1 MRRLATTVVATV
13 AAVIAV
19 VVASGIAAAVPLAAQ
34 LPAAPASS
42 TERIRIGGYAAIT
55 LTRTADSSGVRIAE
69 GNVAAIISGSLS
81 SRLSYLGELDAV
93 SSSRQ
98 NYAGRQDDRQFEIA
112 RLYVEAN
119 ASDLLRL
126 RVGRFLTPVGQWNEI
141 HAEPLTWTAVRP
153 LATYRSFAKYST
165 GALLAGQG
173 ALAGHDAG
181 YALWVAPHI
190 GNGGIEIEE
199 EELEF
204 RGAFGTRLAVEALRG
219 IWLGAS
225 AAVVRERR
233 PRSSFDKD
241 SLEAAGV
248 PEDSIEALEREDDE
262 NNGRGLVGFDLTAR
276 LRGFEL
282 RAEGTWL
289 ERSMLRPAERTAFVQ
304 LAAPLVSGLHAVG
317 RVEQVSPLGTS
328 DGRIWM
334 AGLHWRGPGGVIF
347 KLERQSAGRAPRAVA
362 SGWFLSVSSLF

>member
-1 MRRLATTVVATV
+1 MVGVA
-13 AAVIAV
+13 IAV
-19 VVASGIAAAVPLAAQ
+19 SSLAAAAPLAAQ

-42 TERIRIGGYAAIT
+42 TERIRFGGYAAIT
-55 LTRTADSSGVRIAE
+55 LNRAADSSGVRIAE

-119 ASDLLRL
+119 ANDLLRL

-173 ALAGHDAG
+173 AIAGRDAG
-181 YALWVAPHI
+181 YALWAAPHL
-190 GNGGIEIEE
+190 GDEGF
-199 EELEF
+199 ELDEQELQF
-204 RGAFGTRLAVEALRG
+204 RGAFGTRLAVEAVRG
-219 IWLGAS
+219 VWLGAS
-225 AAVVRERR
+225 AAMVRERR

-248 PEDSIEALEREDDE
+248 PEDSIEALERDDDE
-262 NNGRGLVGFDLTAR
+262 NRTRGLLGFDLTAR

-289 ERSMLRPAERTAFVQ
+289 QRGMVRPAERTAFVQ

-317 RVEQVSPLGTS
+317 RVEQVSPLGGR
-328 DGRIWM
+328 DARIWM
-334 AGLHWRGPGGVIF
+334 AGLHWRGPGGVIV
-347 KLERQSAGRAPRAVA
+347 KVERQEAGRAPRAVA
-362 SGWFLSVSSLF
+362 NGWFLSVSSLF